1 MRRQYGPRT
10 LDGGGGGVVRP
21 ERDLRTVYLC
31 GVSNICVTEY
41 HPEARNKRA
50 FAERA
55 LYMVSTNGDMVLGN
69 VGDGR

>member
-1 MRRQYGPRT
+1 MGPENLTVGGSCQAGARLAYG
-10 LDGGGGGVVRP
+10 L
-21 ERDLRTVYLC
+21 LC